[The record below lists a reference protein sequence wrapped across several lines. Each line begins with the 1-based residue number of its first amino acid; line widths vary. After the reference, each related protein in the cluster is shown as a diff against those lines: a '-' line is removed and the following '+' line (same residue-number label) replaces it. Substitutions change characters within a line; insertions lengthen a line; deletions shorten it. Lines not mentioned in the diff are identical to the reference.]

1 MWVMKKKE
9 NNMKKYYILGISLLL
24 MIGLVPAYADTK
36 PLTDDTQ
43 KTEQVEISETRQ
55 ENDTTKSE
63 EIVAVKSEEKSTDNK
78 SAVNDETMK
87 PEIKSSKPEEIEV
100 IADNEPT
107 VKMEAQESTKALK
120 AENDANDKTVR
131 DWFSTIEAQD
141 VVMEA
146 LQVSATDII
155 TQEQIDSIVR
165 IEFSEVDLTNL
176 KLIDFAPLKN
186 LDAITFNTTTNIPN
200 LHDLNVFPK
209 LDYIRISSS
218 SVKSLSGIE
227 KAKTLTSVTMQR
239 IDFDGSE
246 DFFNGIGELNLRNLT
261 MMSMPELTDAHVT
274 FIPKLENLNS
284 VSLESTQFSDLSVFK
299 DMQFLTSILARNAFI
314 KDISIVES
322 IPKLKSLN
330 IENFDA
336 DVVPESKRN
345 RIVDYSALKSSYVPG
360 TFSLY
365 MDRQRAEVPLKFDNT
380 KNEYYL
386 DLSEFKLFK
395 DSTLTKTSIQGVSN
409 KEKYVFDETTKRLS
423 VPEEKVQSWL
433 KNPEISYPGD
443 VFSISFDTDG
453 PYGPGHI
460 GRIFLFPDLS
470 GLNHTVTY
478 KYNNGVAD
486 SELKNIANNS
496 LLTKP
501 GDPIFANHKFVGWYS
516 DASLTKPWDFTSNR
530 VTQDTILYAK
540 WIQNPWTVT
549 FKHGD
554 TLIKTVSVEN
564 DMQIPFEDIID
575 IEIPGHSIE
584 GYFREK
590 DFTQEWDFFGDTVT
604 QDTTLW
610 VKTSKLQFDV
620 TFVNKTGTKLYT
632 INDVPYES
640 IVPDGYQE
648 VLQKVGSTYMIY
660 TDAAMTNEWN
670 PSTFKVLDDVTLYVD
685 YRLNDYTLTF
695 ETNGGTAIAAKQLPY
710 ETLIGMTHETTK
722 ANHKLVGWYLDA
734 AFTTSVTAESKLTA
748 DTTIYA
754 KWEAVDYTLTF
765 ETNGGTAIAA
775 KQLPYETLIGM
786 THETTKANHKL
797 VGWYLDAAFTTSVAA
812 ETKLTADTT
821 IYAKWEENES
831 PVKPGIKDPDKNK
844 PTLPTTGVQS
854 TTLTLY
860 TVVAVGLMLVLISTR
875 KKKEN

>member
-24 MIGLVPAYADTK
+24 MIGLVPAYADTN

-63 EIVAVKSEEKSTDNK
+63 KIVAVKSEEKSTDNK
-78 SAVNDETMK
+78 SAVNDETTK

-100 IADNEPT
+100 ITDNEPT
-107 VKMEAQESTKALK
+107 IKKQVQDLDNGLK
-120 AENDANDKTVR
+120 AENGANAKTVK
-131 DWFSTIEAQD
+131 DWFSTKEAQD
-141 VVMEA
+141 VVMET

-200 LHDLNVFPK
+200 LHDLDVFPK

-239 IDFDGSE
+239 IVFDGST

-261 MMSMPELTDAHVT
+261 MMSMPNLTDAHVT
-274 FIPKLENLNS
+274 FIPKLENLVS

-299 DMQFLTSILARNAFI
+299 DMQLLTSILARNAYI
-314 KDISIVES
+314 NDISIVES

-336 DVVPESKRN
+336 DIVPESKRN
-345 RIVDYSALKSSYVPG
+345 RVVDYSVLKSSYVPG

-409 KEKYVFDETTKRLS
+409 KEKYIFDETTKRLS

-470 GLNHTVTY
+470 ALNHTVTY

-501 GDPIFANHKFVGWYS
+501 VDPIFTNHKFVGWYS
-516 DASLTKPWDFTSNR
+516 DAALTTP
-530 VTQDTILYAK
+530 
-540 WIQNPWTVT
+540 
-549 FKHGD
+549 
-554 TLIKTVSVEN
+554 
-564 DMQIPFEDIID
+564 
-575 IEIPGHSIE
+575 
-584 GYFREK
+584 
-590 DFTQEWDFFGDTVT
+590 
-604 QDTTLW
+604 
-610 VKTSKLQFDV
+610 
-620 TFVNKTGTKLYT
+620 
-632 INDVPYES
+632 
-640 IVPDGYQE
+640 
-648 VLQKVGSTYMIY
+648 
-660 TDAAMTNEWN
+660 
-670 PSTFKVLDDVTLYVD
+670 
-685 YRLNDYTLTF
+685 
-695 ETNGGTAIAAKQLPY
+695 
-710 ETLIGMTHETTK
+710 
-722 ANHKLVGWYLDA
+722 
-734 AFTTSVTAESKLTA
+734 VTA
-748 DTTIYA
+748 
-754 KWEAVDYTLTF
+754 
-765 ETNGGTAIAA
+765 G
-775 KQLPYETLIGM
+775 
-786 THETTKANHKL
+786 
-797 VGWYLDAAFTTSVAA
+797 
-812 ETKLTADTT
+812 TKLTADTT

-854 TTLTLY
+854 TSLTLY
-860 TVVAVGLMLVLISTR
+860 IVVAVGMLLVLISTR